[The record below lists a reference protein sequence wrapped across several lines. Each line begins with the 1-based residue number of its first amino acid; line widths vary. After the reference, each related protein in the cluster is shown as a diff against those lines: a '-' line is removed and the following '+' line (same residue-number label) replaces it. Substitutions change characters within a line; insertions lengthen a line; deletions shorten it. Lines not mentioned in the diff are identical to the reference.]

1 MATCGYLEE
10 WLWEGHE
17 EVVREI
23 EVLEGGQDGEH
34 RWVQVHQVVGA
45 EKEGSYVCVCLSCIL
60 NEITTAPEIEVG
72 ELLVVVNQ
80 ISWKRDEASAS
91 KGEGGKVGQT
101 VQHLLQL
108 LLLQ

>member
-45 EKEGSYVCVCLSCIL
+45 EKEGSYVCVCLS
-60 NEITTAPEIEVG
+60 
-72 ELLVVVNQ
+72 
-80 ISWKRDEASAS
+80 
-91 KGEGGKVGQT
+91 
-101 VQHLLQL
+101 
-108 LLLQ
+108 